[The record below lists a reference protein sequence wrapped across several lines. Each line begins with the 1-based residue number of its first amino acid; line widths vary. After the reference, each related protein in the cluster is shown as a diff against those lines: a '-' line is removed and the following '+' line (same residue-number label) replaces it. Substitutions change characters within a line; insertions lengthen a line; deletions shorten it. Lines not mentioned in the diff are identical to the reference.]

1 MAGGM
6 TRAGFLERML
16 QSLIGEDRTMAYIDK
31 EDYAP
36 IWLPQSLPQEIL
48 TQIFSEVFD
57 IDPRTKEMP
66 SPNGT
71 DLGFVARD
79 WFGPFF
85 MGPHS
90 LFLRGRC

>member
-1 MAGGM
+1 M
-6 TRAGFLERML
+6 TRTAVLERML
-16 QSLIGEDRTMAYIDK
+16 HSIIAEDLTMAYIDK

-36 IWLPQSLPQEIL
+36 IWLPQSLPQEIV

-57 IDPRTKEMP
+57 IDARSREIPTQHE
-66 SPNGT
+66 S

>member
-1 MAGGM
+1 MAGSM
-6 TRAGFLERML
+6 TGAGFLERML
-16 QSLIGEDRTMAYIDK
+16 QSVIPEDRTMAYIDK

-57 IDPRTKEMP
+57 IDAQSKEMP

-71 DLGFVARD
+71 DLGFVAQD